1 MDMIV
6 TENSFTAIK
15 KENSKVFFFCQK
27 KSKATKLSK
36 QIQYIEVSNIS
47 ENNVSSGPLFYT
59 LKHHKVKEI
68 L

>member
-1 MDMIV
+1 MIV

-15 KENSKVFFFCQK
+15 KENSKVFFFVKKK